1 MINTTVLS
9 GRLVSNPELKT
20 TAKGVSVCTIRIAVG
35 RKYVKTG
42 EERKTDFFDVVA
54 WKYHAEFINR
64 YCIKGSMI
72 IVQGQL
78 QNREYTTK
86 DGSKRVVTELIAENV
101 QLCDYK
107 SSASG
112 DKTPVIPDANNP
124 GFGTTET
131 VGDNNMM
138 ESSGFIETPYT
149 EEDLPF

>member
-35 RKYVKTG
+35 RNYVKTG
-42 EERKTDFFDVVA
+42 EERKADFFDVVA
-54 WKYHAEFINR
+54 WRYHAEYIKR
-64 YCIKGSMI
+64 YCVKGSLV
-72 IVQGQL
+72 IVQGEL

-112 DKTPVIPDANNP
+112 DKMPIIPDSNNP
-124 GFGTTET
+124 GFGMTGT
-131 VGDNNMM
+131 VGDDNMM
-138 ESSGFIETPYT
+138 EPDGFTGIPYT
-149 EEDLPF
+149 DEDLPF